1 MRSAVCLAFFGS
13 SNATLLIA
21 RRLITIPAVFLLTA
35 LATAALPVLLIAASL
50 LSLFTVTRGA
60 LATFC
65 FLYAYLWCEVAGI
78 LACFYA
84 WLRYRRGIAFLNS
97 TYRIQAWWTNALKS
111 LAERLFRLKFSFEN
125 TEALNG
131 PAAIVIPRHT
141 SIADTIIPMACYALP
156 RNLRMRYVLKRELLI
171 DPCLDI
177 AGNRLP
183 NLFINRQSADGEAA
197 RTEVA
202 ELMKDIQEDEGALI
216 YPEGTRYSRRKHQA
230 IADKFSDNA
239 EIQAQI
245 RRWPL
250 LLPPRLGGTMAMLQ
264 ANPGKDVLFCA
275 HSGFEGSSHFSN
287 LINGAWLSANV
298 RIYFWRVRFAEI
310 PTDPAELK
318 NWLFSQWDTMHDWV
332 QANQRGTG
340 AGEIV

>member
-1 MRSAVCLAFFGS
+1 MDIYGS
-13 SNATLLIA
+13 DNATLLIA

-35 LATAALPVLLIAASL
+35 LATAALPVLLILAIL
-50 LSLFTVTRGA
+50 LSLLPATRGA

-65 FLYAYLWCEVAGI
+65 FLYGYLWCEVAGL

-84 WLRYRRGIAFLNS
+84 WVRHRRGQPFLDS
-97 TYRIQAWWTNALKS
+97 TYRIQAWWTNTLKS
-111 LAERLFRLKFSFEN
+111 LAERLFRLRFSFEN
-125 TEALNG
+125 VAALNG
-131 PAAIVIPRHT
+131 PAAVVIPRHS

-156 RNLRMRYVLKRELLI
+156 RKLRMRYVLKRELLI
-171 DPCLDI
+171 DPCLDV

-183 NLFINRQSADGEAA
+183 NLFINRQSADGERA
-197 RTEVA
+197 RAEVA
-202 ELMKDIQEDEGALI
+202 ELMKDITAEEGALI

-230 IADKFSDNA
+230 LVHKFASNPDM
-239 EIQAQI
+239 QAQL

-287 LINGAWLSANV
+287 LINGSWLSANV
-298 RIYFWRVRFAEI
+298 KIFFWRVRYAEI
-310 PTDPAELK
+310 PRDPGELK
-318 NWLFSQWDTMHDWV
+318 DWLFSQWDTMHDWV
-332 QANQRGTG
+332 AANQIS
-340 AGEIV
+340 AAKPGEVV